1 MADFHTDKA
10 SINHIVHHSRSEK
23 EARKNYKGLHGISV
37 PRHTA
42 DRIFDDAVKRNF
54 SKQESQASYTS
65 IIAQHYEITAGEEE
79 FTVYIEVYRKGD
91 VIFVCCAKEDDI
103 ITEFFPQEYVDQIG
117 DEANPTELEV
127 ELKYDFDSGQ
137 RQTQIDPSYPAD
149 VTLNSAQLVF
159 KGRKLP
165 FDDILAIEEFHDSWK
180 ETILDETLEAR
191 KDAGENPTQ
200 AGFKDRIKGI
210 LKNKQLHG

>member
-54 SKQESQASYTS
+54 SKQESQASFTS
-65 IIAQHYEITAGEEE
+65 IIAKHYKVTAGEEE
-79 FTVYIEVYRKGD
+79 FTAYIEVYRKGD
-91 VIFVCCAKEDDI
+91 VIFVLGGKEDDI
-103 ITEFFPQEYVDQIG
+103 ITEFFPQEFVDLIG
-117 DEANPTELEV
+117 DEANPTEIEV
-127 ELKYDFDSGQ
+127 LIKFDFDSGQ
-137 RQTQIDPSYPAD
+137 EQTQTDPAFD
-149 VTLNSAQLVF
+149 AEVTLNSARLSF

-165 FDDILAIEEFHDSWK
+165 FDDILGIKEFHDSWQ
-180 ETILDETLEAR
+180 ETILDETLESR
-191 KDAGENPTQ
+191 KEAGENPTH
-200 AGFKDRIKGI
+200 AGFKNRIKDI
-210 LKNKQLHG
+210 LKR